1 MYNSAFR
8 VSIPADRLSK
18 LLQQR
23 VKVHTERAARLTAAA
38 NAAKAA
44 AKDVAEEQGI
54 EDYGSTTLNKVSE
67 TRHTAQYEAAVA
79 KKLAFLANL
88 IDESDTPYY
97 ELSIQDIRELEVDE

>member
-1 MYNSAFR
+1 MYNNVFQ
-8 VSIPADRLSK
+8 VQIPADRLSK

-23 VKVHTERAARLTAAA
+23 AKAHSERATRLQAAA

-54 EDYGSTTLNKVSE
+54 EDYGSTTMNKVSE
-67 TRHTAQYEAAVA
+67 TRYTAQHETAVA
-79 KKLAFLANL
+79 KKLSFLANL

-97 ELSIQDIRELEVDE
+97 SLSTQDIRELELDE